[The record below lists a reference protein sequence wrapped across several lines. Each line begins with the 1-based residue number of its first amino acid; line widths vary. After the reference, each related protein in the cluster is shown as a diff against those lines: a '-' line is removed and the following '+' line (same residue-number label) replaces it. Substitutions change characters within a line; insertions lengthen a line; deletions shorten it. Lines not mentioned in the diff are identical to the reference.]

1 MKKKKII
8 SLILALVMVLG
19 MSQIVSASSG
29 GGDIAVPYYNYMTS
43 CAASIGAD
51 GTELTLTGRVN
62 TYDTCVVKIQ
72 LDAQKSPTGSE
83 DSWVTFRNFPTVTV
97 SSGTVR
103 TALKTIAS
111 VPTGYYYRTAAN
123 VSIYVNG
130 VLVESDTVYSG
141 ALLVP

>member
-62 TYDTCVVKIQ
+62 TYGHLRC
-72 LDAQKSPTGSE
+72 
-83 DSWVTFRNFPTVTV
+83 
-97 SSGTVR
+97 
-103 TALKTIAS
+103 
-111 VPTGYYYRTAAN
+111 
-123 VSIYVNG
+123 
-130 VLVESDTVYSG
+130 
-141 ALLVP
+141 